1 MRVTFPALFHGK
13 TLQTAL
19 KAFEFPADLEARH
32 APVKNWATVLKS
44 NSLKAVKETS
54 LHGDFL
60 GDIFRDALGYRS
72 IVGGQGQHWELHAE
86 KHIDGGGGFADGAI
100 GLFSAVTGSGG
111 KQKLT
116 GRVVA
121 PIELK
126 GTKTDLDTRH
136 KGQESPV
143 EQGWRYANY
152 TMGCRW
158 VIVSNYRELRLYHTN
173 KTPACCEQFFLE
185 DLADLEAF
193 KRFYFLLCRENF
205 LPASAHEDDRSR
217 LDELLAESNEAEEAI
232 TEKLYQDYKDVRQQL
247 VQFFKG
253 RYSKDWSDRQAEF
266 IEAAQKVLDR
276 ILFIAFCEDRKL
288 LPAKCLKEAHDFHNP
303 YNRSSIW
310 QRFKAIF
317 RWVDQG
323 NDHPPISGYNGGLFK
338 LDPIVDQEI
347 EVPDWLCTRLKNL
360 TAYDFDTEVSVDV
373 LGRIFEQSVTD
384 LEELR
389 SLAAGETY
397 NVKQGKRKT
406 QGVFYTP
413 TWVTQYM
420 VETALGGY
428 LSKRS
433 ALLRD
438 RLQLDA
444 IPERNTK
451 QRQAAELAYLKA
463 WREELKTIR
472 VLDPACG
479 SGAFLIAAF
488 NFLARQYEKI
498 NTEIANLQGG
508 IREIF
513 DLNKAILNQNLY
525 GVDLSSES
533 VEITKLSLWLQ
544 TAEKGQ
550 ALTNLDDNIKAGN
563 SIVADRAVDPRAFD
577 WERAFPEVM
586 ADGGFDV
593 VLGNPPYV
601 RQELLSPFKPYLQT
615 HYACYDGVA
624 DLYVYFYERGVKLL
638 KPGGMLSYIVTNK
651 WLRSGY
657 GEPLRKFF
665 AEQTIFEQ
673 IIDFGHA
680 PIFRDADTF
689 PCIIVLQ
696 KAALNLP
703 DADASGSL
711 TTQSPDSLAAR
722 GLSPLLGSG
731 VQNESQMVLV
741 CAVPREQL
749 EGLNLAQFVE
759 REGYEI
765 PRSRLSEAAWSLEN
779 PQVDALMQ
787 KIRSVGVPLVDFAG
801 TKPYY
806 GIKTGFNKAFLINNQ
821 TRQKLIA
828 EDPKCSEIIKP
839 CLRGRDICRWN
850 SVHKDDWLIFT
861 RRGIDIQSYV
871 SILNY
876 LQDYREELEPKPPDW
891 NFKDKEWRGRKAGSY
906 QWYEIQDSVDY
917 FQLFDEPKIIYQVI
931 QTLPFYSW
939 TPSGLYSNDKTF
951 ILPNKDLYLL
961 GVLNS
966 PLIWSYSHRNFT
978 RMLSG
983 AISPMG
989 YLFEQLPIA
998 PPTEPIR
1005 REAEDL
1011 VSELIELTQANQEAT
1026 RDVMGWLA
1034 FEFNIEKPGQKL
1046 ADFAQLSLD
1055 EFRAELKKR
1064 CPKGTAIGPKQ
1075 VKSIDLAY
1083 SDYATP
1089 IQQRNA
1095 EILRREQRLSDLVNQ
1110 AYQLTPEEIE
1120 LMWKTAPPRMP
1131 IAPPN

>member
-205 LPASAHEDDRSR
+205 LPASAHEGDRSR

-323 NDHPPISGYNGGLFK
+323 NDQPPISGYNGGLFK

-638 KPGGMLSYIVTNK
+638 KSGGMLSYIVTNK

-801 TKPYY
+801 TKPYR
-806 GIKTGFNKAFLINNQ
+806 GITTGFNEAFFIDDQ

-839 CLRGRDICRWN
+839 FLRGQDIKRWYSSEAEN
-850 SVHKDDWLIFT
+850 HLIFA
-861 RRGIDIQSYV
+861 RWDFAIDSYPSIKNWLEQYQKSLSSRPEVQQGRFAWYCLSRYGSNYHHFFDSPKLIIQRIAFHSRISLDKNKYINDS
-871 SILNY
+871 SIMIPGENL
-876 LQDYREELEPKPPDW
+876 W
-891 NFKDKEWRGRKAGSY
+891 
-906 QWYEIQDSVDY
+906 
-917 FQLFDEPKIIYQVI
+917 
-931 QTLPFYSW
+931 
-939 TPSGLYSNDKTF
+939 
-951 ILPNKDLYLL
+951 LL
-961 GVLNS
+961 ACFNS
-966 PLIWSYSHRNFT
+966 PLMWY
-978 RMLSG
+978 LSFRFFPHKKDE
-983 AISPMG
+983 ALAMDIP
-989 YLFEQLPIA
+989 FVEKLPIA

-1055 EFRAELKKR
+1055 ELRAELKKR

>member
-205 LPASAHEDDRSR
+205 LPASAHEGDRSR

-288 LPAKCLKEAHDFHNP
+288 LPAKCLKEAHDFHDP

-323 NDHPPISGYNGGLFK
+323 NDQPPISGYNGGLFK

-577 WERAFPEVM
+577 WERAFPEAM

-765 PRSRLSEAAWSLEN
+765 PRSRLSAAAWSLEN

-806 GIKTGFNKAFLINNQ
+806 GIKTGFNEAFLIDDQ

-828 EDPKCSEIIKP
+828 EDPKCSQIIKP
-839 CLRGRDICRWN
+839 YLRGQDIKRWHPDWQNTWIILGTSDLEINSYPSIKTHLSRFKEKLLARAGKQTWFQLQAQPSNIQNFQVGKIIWPDLAWN
-850 SVHKDDWLIFT
+850 SRFC
-861 RRGIDIQSYV
+861 IDY
-871 SILNY
+871 
-876 LQDYREELEPKPPDW
+876 
-891 NFKDKEWRGRKAGSY
+891 
-906 QWYEIQDSVDY
+906 
-917 FQLFDEPKIIYQVI
+917 
-931 QTLPFYSW
+931 
-939 TPSGLYSNDKTF
+939 SGLFLNNLCFAIPTEDLW
-951 ILPNKDLYLL
+951 ILSALT
-961 GVLNS
+961 S
-966 PLIWSYSHRNFT
+966 PLVWSYMWRNVVHGKDEVLRLYNIYTEYF
-978 RMLSG
+978 
-983 AISPMG
+983 
-989 YLFEQLPIA
+989 PIA

-1005 REAEDL
+1005 HEAEDL

-1026 RDVMGWLA
+1026 RDVMGWLT

>member
-1 MRVTFPALFHGK
+1 MFHGK

-205 LPASAHEDDRSR
+205 LPASAHEGDRSR

-288 LPAKCLKEAHDFHNP
+288 LPAKCLKEAHDFHDP

-323 NDHPPISGYNGGLFK
+323 NDQPPISGYNGGLFK

-711 TTQSPDSLAAR
+711 TTQAPDSLAAR
-722 GLSPLLGSG
+722 DLSPLLGSG

-801 TKPYY
+801 TKPYR
-806 GIKTGFNKAFLINNQ
+806 GIVTGLNQAFLIDNQ
-821 TRQKLIA
+821 TRQSLISA
-828 EDPKCSEIIKP
+828 DPKCAEFIKP
-839 CLRGRDICRWN
+839 YLRGQDIKRWHSPGSERHLLFISWDFPIN
-850 SVHKDDWLIFT
+850 DYPSLLNWLRQYEKSLKQRPEVQQNRFPWYCLS
-861 RRGIDIQSYV
+861 RYGA
-871 SILNY
+871 NY
-876 LQDYREELEPKPPDW
+876 YH
-891 NFKDKEWRGRKAGSY
+891 
-906 QWYEIQDSVDY
+906 
-917 FQLFDEPKIIYQVI
+917 LFDSTKIIYQVI
-931 QTLPFYSW
+931 QTLPNYALDS
-939 TPSGLYSNDKTF
+939 SGIFGNDKTF
-951 ILPNKDLYLL
+951 FLPSEDRYLL
-961 GVLNS
+961 GALGS

-978 RMLSG
+978 RMLSN

-1046 ADFAQLSLD
+1046 ANFAQLSLD